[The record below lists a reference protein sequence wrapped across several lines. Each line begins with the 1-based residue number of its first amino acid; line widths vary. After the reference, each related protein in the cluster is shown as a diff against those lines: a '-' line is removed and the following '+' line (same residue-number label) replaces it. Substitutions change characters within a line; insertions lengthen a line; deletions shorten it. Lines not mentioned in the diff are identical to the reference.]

1 MMSNLSERDQRT
13 LRLGGIAAGAIVV
26 LSVVVFPLQR
36 KWESVNRELKSTQQR
51 IQAIETSV
59 IESAGA
65 IETQAQLTQVA
76 QVYPVAGQLNQQT
89 ALMLQQIEQL
99 PGYRRLVI
107 HRQEGLPLRDEKQFQ
122 RSGVALQFSGALG
135 DLHQFLAQ
143 VGQAAPT
150 LKVERLTLAANP
162 QNPSRVSGRIEIA
175 AFAVVRQ
182 GTKTR

>member
-13 LRLGGIAAGAIVV
+13 LRMGGIAAAAIVV
-26 LSVVVFPLQR
+26 LSVAVLPLQR
-36 KWESVNRELKSTQQR
+36 KWNSVNDELKSTQRR
-51 IQAIETSV
+51 IQEIQTSV
-59 IESAGA
+59 VESAGA
-65 IETQAQLTQVA
+65 LQTLANLQQVA
-76 QVYPVAGQLNQQT
+76 TVYPDSSQLNQQT

-143 VGQAAPT
+143 VGQSAPT
-150 LKVERLTLAANP
+150 LRVERLTLAANP
-162 QNPSRVSGRIEIA
+162 QNPARVAGRIEIA